1 VYLEDLEA
9 NFTIFKNMTTKNIHL
24 GSSVRL
30 TGLKSAKFNNHVG
43 RVVQFQPD
51 GERLGIMLHDVVWK
65 PDRLLS
71 SKTMMIK
78 PENVRLCP
86 EPEQRPLQTTQ
97 MGTPSIPVLRR
108 LLGERG
114 WSLPEGVVDLV
125 IEKLVVQRVVH
136 DDVRVCGSSSTR
148 GDFPLDCVLS
158 STKDEWWI
166 SQNGS
171 FPYGEGEEYL
181 EFSFGGIP
189 RLVSF
194 VGISIPPMPGGPLSV
209 RRFHM
214 EALIGS
220 SGANPEGNEVANW
233 IDVSPDLITLDRDG
247 LQEFALVPQVETTK
261 MRLVCT
267 QNACS
272 AMGLHDDDGDPVAV
286 PVSVWCVG
294 LFKVRFA

>member
-1 VYLEDLEA
+1 MPTD
-9 NFTIFKNMTTKNIHL
+9 NIRL

-30 TGLKSAKFNNHVG
+30 VGLNTAKFNNHVG

-51 GERLGIMLHDVVWK
+51 GERLGIMLHDVIWK

-71 SKTMMIK
+71 SKTMLIK

-86 EPEQRPLQTTQ
+86 EPEQRPLKTTY
-97 MGTPSIPVLRR
+97 MGTLSIPFLHL

-114 WSLPEGVVDLV
+114 WGLPEGVVDLV
-125 IEKLVVQRVVH
+125 IESLVIQRVVH
-136 DDVRVCGSSSTR
+136 DDIKVVGCSSTR
-148 GDFPLDCVLS
+148 GDFPLACVLS

-166 SQNGS
+166 SQNGG
-171 FPYGEGEEYL
+171 FQGGEGEEYL
-181 EFSFGGIP
+181 EFSVGGIP

-214 EALIGS
+214 EALVGCL
-220 SGANPEGNEVANW
+220 GTEPEGNEVANW
-233 IDVSPDLITLDRDG
+233 VRVSPDLTTLDKDG
-247 LQEFALVPQVETTK
+247 IQEFALVPQVETTK

-267 QNACS
+267 QNACN
-272 AMGLHDDDGDPVAV
+272 AMNLLHHQDDDEQPIVV
-286 PVSVWCVG
+286 PMSLWCVG